1 MFDFLKVSVGKKKG
15 KSKKRL
21 PMHEVSWW
29 NTQLTLKIKNMVG
42 HSTIRFLYGASGVL
56 ATLHYS
62 ARFKPGKPLPWW
74 ANYLKE
80 KTEWLISNWGILP
93 W

>member
-1 MFDFLKVSVGKKKG
+1 MFFRGKFRQKRGEVKKM
-15 KSKKRL
+15 L
-21 PMHEVSWW
+21 PMHEASWW
-29 NTQLTLKIKNMVG
+29 NTQLTLRIKNTAG
-42 HSTIRFLYGASGVL
+42 RRTIQFLYGASGVL

-80 KTEWLISNWGILP
+80 KTEWLISNWDQLSDLF
-93 W
+93 

>member
-1 MFDFLKVSVGKKKG
+1 MK
-15 KSKKRL
+15 
-21 PMHEVSWW
+21 
-29 NTQLTLKIKNMVG
+29 NTAG
-42 HSTIRFLYGASGVL
+42 RRTIQFLYGVSGVL

-80 KTEWLISNWGILP
+80 KTEWLISNWDIGLYEVFKILDIQVFTYKSRC
-93 W
+93 